1 MQPSNSLENF
11 FTTPLLKLSKVRSL
25 FCRTGLKTF
34 NPLLLHIEKGPLDAV
49 LCMFYVGS
57 M

>member
-1 MQPSNSLENF
+1 MQPANSLENF
-11 FTTPLLKLSKVRSL
+11 FTTPLLKPSKVRSL
-25 FCRTGLKTF
+25 FCCAGLKTINTYKF
-34 NPLLLHIEKGPLDAV
+34 TKNKGPFVAV